1 MRSIESIVKRTFVK
15 SSWRESADA
24 ESECLVMF
32 IRDARNWNLRC
43 GCEKRMRGKAEIR
56 NPKSERNPKAEI
68 RREKPT
74 GTSWHRHEDRL
85 AAERSAGLPTRS
97 NLESSDAL
105 RVGRPALRWQCQVR
119 ANPTALTGLALAPR
133 PTLCNLDHSSFG
145 IDSDFGFRPSDF
157 PYRPFHSKPR
167 RSGSSHA

>member
-1 MRSIESIVKRTFVK
+1 MRLIETKVKRTFGTL
-15 SSWRESADA
+15 SWRESADA
-24 ESECLVMF
+24 ENECPVMF
-32 IRDARNWNLRC
+32 IRDGRNWNLRC

-56 NPKSERNPKAEI
+56 NPKSERNQNTEI
-68 RREKPT
+68 RRENLT

-85 AAERSAGLPTRS
+85 AAERGAGLPAHS
-97 NLESSDAL
+97 SLEPADAL
-105 RVGRPALRWQCQVR
+105 RVGRTALRRPCQVR